1 MDGVWYE
8 VFELVLEFLCV
19 FEDGLGVFLRHFVC
33 GVVSRLF
40 DLLDLLG
47 WLELDE
53 EDDGVNLVGVKPL
66 DSLKA
71 NLDDAVLV
79 LELKQRN

>member
-19 FEDGLGVFLRHFVC
+19 LENGLGVFLGHFVC
-33 GVVSRLF
+33 GVVPRLLH
-40 DLLDLLG
+40 LLDLLG

-53 EDDGVNLVGVKPL
+53 EDDGIHLVGVKPL

>member
-19 FEDGLGVFLRHFVC
+19 FEDGLGVFLGHFVC
-33 GVVSRLF
+33 GVVSRLLN
-40 DLLDLLG
+40 LLDLLG

-53 EDDGVNLVGVKPL
+53 EDNGVNLVGVKPL